1 MIENASMWQQWRT
14 PYIYLNLLISFIYSI
29 DVAVNRTSVWWRQR
43 FPYACGRVAAQRR
56 RRPASKRWQ
65 RRPSWATSMVVE
77 ETGGAESGGDLESF
91 EIKSEMTR
99 DELLFIGSNISA
111 AVLN

>member
-1 MIENASMWQQWRT
+1 
-14 PYIYLNLLISFIYSI
+14 
-29 DVAVNRTSVWWRQR
+29 
-43 FPYACGRVAAQRR
+43 
-56 RRPASKRWQ
+56 
-65 RRPSWATSMVVE
+65 MVVE